1 MQLMSGWT
9 LMGVDLQRDLC
20 GLSQHQTI
28 SDTLLHRAAL
38 WECSRI
44 MWYFI
49 DPPLWSNRSVCP
61 PPHPLHGEVRGHRG
75 SWAAFRGSVSCSRTN
90 VSASMRAL
98 QCADLLQLLQMKP
111 CLVVTYEQMRDIYF
125 FYISL
130 FIWQEAI
137 TFKPNAPW
145 HITHSIHSNLLD
157 EQWVITHT
165 TATNLSHEV
174 LISPGWCLVDFLSSH
189 LRRNI
194 NHGEPYGI

>member
-61 PPHPLHGEVRGHRG
+61 PTTPSMGRSEVI
-75 SWAAFRGSVSCSRTN
+75 AAPE
-90 VSASMRAL
+90 
-98 QCADLLQLLQMKP
+98 QLLGVQ
-111 CLVVTYEQMRDIYF
+111 CLAQGQTCLHRWGRCNVQIF
-125 FYISL
+125 CSFYKWSL
-130 FIWQEAI
+130 V
-137 TFKPNAPW
+137 
-145 HITHSIHSNLLD
+145 L
-157 EQWVITHT
+157 
-165 TATNLSHEV
+165 LSHMSRCG
-174 LISPGWCLVDFLSSH
+174 IYIFFIFLYLFDRKLSH
-189 LRRNI
+189 LSQM
-194 NHGEPYGI
+194 HHDT